1 MPDVVGV
8 RFKRAG
14 RVYYFDPAGLDLSID
29 EIVVV
34 ESARGTELGRVVIG
48 PKQVLESEIKEPLRP
63 VLRKATP
70 EDLKQRDVFKSKEQD
85 ALARCEKK
93 IAQHQLPMKLVGAEY
108 NFDGS
113 RLTFYFTADG
123 RVDFRELVKD
133 LGSTFRTRIELR
145 QIGVRDEAKLL
156 GGVGRCGR
164 TVCCASFLG
173 EFAPVSIRMAKDQ
186 DLPLNPMKI
195 SGLCGRLLCC
205 LNYENEVYCE
215 AKQRLPKC
223 GEEVI
228 TPSGPGKIVGIN
240 ILKETVSVELDSKS
254 TVELPTTHIQR
265 KERPHKA
272 ALVCGCETEDAMQ
285 AADLGEPQD
294 S

>member
-14 RVYYFDPAGLDLSID
+14 RVYYFDPADLDLAIG

-34 ESARGTELGRVVIG
+34 ESARGVELGRIVIAPRQVVD
-48 PKQVLESEIKEPLRP
+48 SEIKEPLRP

-70 EDLKQRDVFKSKEQD
+70 EDLRMRDLFRAKEQD
-85 ALARCEKK
+85 ALAKCEKK

-164 TVCCASFLG
+164 MLCCTSFLG

-205 LNYENEVYCE
+205 LNYENDTYCE

-223 GEEVI
+223 GEDVI
-228 TPSGPGKIVGIN
+228 TPMGVGKIVGVN
-240 ILKETVSVELDSKS
+240 VLKETVSVELESKS
-254 TVELPTTHIQR
+254 TVELPTDQIQR
-265 KERPHKA
+265 KCHPCRTAMA
-272 ALVCGCETEDAMQ
+272 ANSEGA
-285 AADLGEPQD
+285 G
-294 S
+294 